1 MPKRYHLNRPD
12 LAARVVIELRTCK
25 DTKAQQRLLA
35 ARMAASGQFTAAQI
49 AEQIGVSRRRF
60 FDWMSALKA
69 GGVEGLLQRQQG
81 GGAVAQVHGAVFT
94 ELKAGLAAGRWKRA
108 KEIQQWL
115 RERHAVKFKLTGVYY
130 WLGKLGGVLKVPRKT
145 HARKDAAQSAEFQR
159 TLGERLTNLNV
170 AGGRRV
176 RVWVAD
182 EHRYGLIQVVRR
194 CWTLRGV
201 RPTAPYQTKY
211 EWGYLYSALE
221 VDGAHAVLRLL
232 EIGRHVHD
240 VIVAAHVA
248 EEADEAALGEFH
260 ELLGDADFVEVG
272 ALEVVADED
281 VSRHAGDVL
290 LHEGAAVGEVVDAI
304 GGEQMLEFQTVDA
317 RGIGDLHVEVVVVVI
332 VLIDH
337 PDPKGS
343 GITKLA
349 EVHTLHIQVGHCLEI
364 AGF

>member
-81 GGAVAQVHGAVFT
+81 GGAVAQVHGAVLT

-145 HARKDAAQSAEFQR
+145 HARKDAAQSAAFVR

-182 EHRYGLIQVVRR
+182 EHRDGLIPVVRR
-194 CWTLRGV
+194 CWTLRGL

-211 EWGYLYSALE
+211 EWGCLYSALE
-221 VDGAHAVLRLL
+221 VDGDNAAEFACLPGVSLALSHLFLERLAARDPAAEHVVIWDQAGFHPQPGLHGLPEHIHVLPLPPYSPEL
-232 EIGRHVHD
+232 NPVEVIGD
-240 VIVAAHVA
+240 VIKDRIAHTLWQTLEA
-248 EEADEAALGEFH
+248 IEEALGE
-260 ELLGDADFVEVG
+260 ELRPIYESAERVRSL
-272 ALEVVADED
+272 
-281 VSRHAGDVL
+281 VSHPWLIEQVNAT
-290 LHEGAAVGEVVDAI
+290 AAENSAI
-304 GGEQMLEFQTVDA
+304 A
-317 RGIGDLHVEVVVVVI
+317 N
-332 VLIDH
+332 
-337 PDPKGS
+337 
-343 GITKLA
+343 
-349 EVHTLHIQVGHCLEI
+349 
-364 AGF
+364 

>member
-182 EHRYGLIQVVRR
+182 EHRYGLIPVVRR
-194 CWTLRGV
+194 CWTLRGL

-221 VDGAHAVLRLL
+221 VDGDNAAEFACLPGVSLALSHLFLERLAARDPAAEHVVIWDQAGFHPQPGLHGLPEHIHVLPLPPYSPEL
-232 EIGRHVHD
+232 DPVEVIGD
-240 VIVAAHVA
+240 VIKDRIANTLWQTLEAI
-248 EEADEAALGEFH
+248 EEALGE
-260 ELLGDADFVEVG
+260 ELRPIYESAERVRSL
-272 ALEVVADED
+272 
-281 VSRHAGDVL
+281 VSHPWLIEQVNAT
-290 LHEGAAVGEVVDAI
+290 AAENSAI
-304 GGEQMLEFQTVDA
+304 A
-317 RGIGDLHVEVVVVVI
+317 N
-332 VLIDH
+332 
-337 PDPKGS
+337 
-343 GITKLA
+343 
-349 EVHTLHIQVGHCLEI
+349 
-364 AGF
+364 

>member
-182 EHRYGLIQVVRR
+182 EHRYGLIPVVRR
-194 CWTLRGV
+194 CWTLRGL

-211 EWGYLYSALE
+211 EWGYLYSALA
-221 VDGAHAVLRLL
+221 VDGDNAAEFACLPGVSLALSHLFLERLAARDPAAEHVVIWDQAGFHPQPGLHGLPEHIHVLPLPPYSPEL
-232 EIGRHVHD
+232 NPVEVIGD
-240 VIVAAHVA
+240 VIKDRITHTLWQTLEAI
-248 EEADEAALGEFH
+248 EEALGE
-260 ELLGDADFVEVG
+260 ELRPIYESAERVRSL
-272 ALEVVADED
+272 
-281 VSRHAGDVL
+281 VSHPWLIEQVNAT
-290 LHEGAAVGEVVDAI
+290 AAENSAI
-304 GGEQMLEFQTVDA
+304 A
-317 RGIGDLHVEVVVVVI
+317 N
-332 VLIDH
+332 
-337 PDPKGS
+337 
-343 GITKLA
+343 
-349 EVHTLHIQVGHCLEI
+349 
-364 AGF
+364 